1 MANLGK
7 ITEKEYNQI
16 KAVRNSELGNI
27 ERSWAHYKLG
37 TKRTEAMIFG
47 SAFHMYVLEEPTFWE
62 NFVVAPQY
70 DGRTK
75 EGKEIKKQLD
85 EIAAAGTKEILRSD
99 DFDTICK
106 MKDSLLKHPMAKNI
120 LHRSENEGAYTAEI
134 DGVLCKAKL
143 DLENRGEFFDLKSTE
158 DASPAEFRKTIGKY
172 HYHRQAA
179 FYSDIATANGIPF
192 SSFNLVAVE
201 KKEPFLVCVHTIGE
215 ASMMAGR
222 SGPKGYKKILKKFKF
237 HTENPS
243 AYEGYEPIFHPAEA
257 PEWQLREAENDPQE
271 H

>member
-1 MANLGK
+1 MAKLGK
-7 ITEKEYNQI
+7 ITEKTYNEI
-16 KAVRNSELGNI
+16 KAVRNSEIGNI
-27 ERSWAHYKLG
+27 ERSWAHYKMG
-37 TKRTEAMIFG
+37 TKRTEAMTFG

-85 EIAAAGTKEILRSD
+85 EIAASGTKEILRSD

-106 MKDSLLKHPMAKNI
+106 MKESLLRHPMAKNI
-120 LHRSENEGAYTAEI
+120 LHRSENEGAYTAI
-134 DGVLCKAKL
+134 INGVECKAKL
-143 DLENRGEFFDLKSTE
+143 DLENRGEFFDLKTTE

-172 HYHRQAA
+172 NYHRQAA
-179 FYSDIATANGIPF
+179 FYGDIAAANDVPF
-192 SSFNLVAVE
+192 SSFNLVAIE
-201 KKEPFLVCVHTIGE
+201 KKEPFLVCVHTLGE
-215 ASMMAGR
+215 ASLVVGR
-222 SGPKGYKKILKKFKF
+222 NSYKRVLEKFRF

-243 AYEGYEPIFHPAEA
+243 AYEGYDPIFHPIEA
-257 PEWQLREAENDPQE
+257 PEWILRAAENDIGQ